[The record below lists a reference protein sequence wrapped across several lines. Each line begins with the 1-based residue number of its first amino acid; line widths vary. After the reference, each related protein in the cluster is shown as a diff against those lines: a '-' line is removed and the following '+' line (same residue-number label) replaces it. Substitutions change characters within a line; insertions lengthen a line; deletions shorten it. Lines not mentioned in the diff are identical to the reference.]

1 MKKFISIFISLT
13 MLFMLVGFEPAKK
26 DTSKLADTI
35 FINGNVY
42 TVEAKQPWAEAVAI
56 KNGEI
61 IYVGNTKAA
70 KKYKNKNTKIIDLKG
85 KMLLPG
91 FVDSHL
97 HASETVNSLYSVD
110 LVNAR
115 TVDEYVQAVEQYRK
129 EHSDVKVIHG
139 AGWSNTLFSSSGP
152 TKDLLDAVVKD
163 IPVALISEDY
173 HSVWANSKALE
184 IAKITKD
191 TPNPNGGVIE
201 RNENGEPSGTL
212 RDTATN
218 LVLDK
223 LPKYNTEQY
232 KEGLKTFQQLAAS
245 NGYTQVNDVVVPQQ
259 DTVIEALTMLE
270 KEQALSIRHNL
281 ALTIQPSEGQERI
294 PYVKEQRAK
303 LQGPLVKM
311 NTVKLFMDGVL
322 EGGTAY
328 LHEPYNNKPN
338 YYGVP
343 VWEKPAFEQMVQTL
357 DKEKFQVHIH
367 SIGDAATTE
376 TLNILAIAQEQ
387 NGKRDSRHKI
397 THLQLVKENDINR
410 FKDLGVIGVPQP
422 TWFLKDGEY
431 FAQAVELLGEERANE
446 QYPMRSFINKGV
458 VMASS
463 SDYPITQGPYFSP
476 LAGIQMGITRTS
488 LQDTNSQNALNPKEK
503 VSLAEMIKTYT
514 INGAYANFLEKET
527 GSIKVG
533 KKADIVVL
541 DKNLFKI
548 PKQDIHKARILLTL
562 LEGKETFR
570 HTEFR

>member
-1 MKKFISIFISLT
+1 
-13 MLFMLVGFEPAKK
+13 MLFMLVGFEQAKK
-26 DTSKLADTI
+26 DTTKLADTI

-56 KNGEI
+56 KNGKI
-61 IYVGNTKAA
+61 IYVGNTKGA
-70 KKYKNKNTKIIDLKG
+70 KKYKNKNTKIIDLEG

-110 LVNAR
+110 LANAR
-115 TVDEYVQAVEQYRK
+115 TIDEYVQAVEQYRK

-184 IAKITKD
+184 IAEITKD
-191 TPNPNGGVIE
+191 TQNPTGGVIE

-270 KEQALSIRHNL
+270 KEQALSIRHSL
-281 ALTIQPSEGQERI
+281 ALTIQPSEGQDRI

-311 NTVKLFMDGVL
+311 NTVKLFMDGVI

-376 TLNILAIAQEQ
+376 TLNTLAIAQEQ

-397 THLQLVKENDINR
+397 THLQLVKENDIAR

-446 QYPMRSFINKGV
+446 QYPMRSFIDKGV

-533 KKADIVVL
+533 KKADLVVL

-548 PKQDIHKARILLTL
+548 PKQDIHKTKILLTL

>member
-1 MKKFISIFISLT
+1 
-13 MLFMLVGFEPAKK
+13 MLFMLVGFEQAKK
-26 DTSKLADTI
+26 DATKLADTI

-61 IYVGNTKAA
+61 IYVGNTKGA

-85 KMLLPG
+85 KMLLPA

-129 EHSDVKVIHG
+129 EHSDLKVIHG

-152 TKDLLDAVVKD
+152 TKDLLDTVVKD

-184 IAKITKD
+184 IAGITKD

-223 LPKYNTEQY
+223 LPKYSVEQF

-245 NGYTQVNDVVVPQQ
+245 NGYTQVNDVVVPEQ

-294 PYVKEQRAK
+294 PYVKEQRTK

-343 VWEKPAFEQMVQTL
+343 VWEKPAFKQMVQTL

-376 TLNILAIAQEQ
+376 TLNTLAIAQEQ

-397 THLQLVKENDINR
+397 THLQLVKENDIAR
-410 FKDLGVIGVPQP
+410 FKNLGVIGVPQP

-488 LQDTNSQNALNPKEK
+488 LQDINSQNALNPKEK
-503 VSLAEMIKTYT
+503 VSLAEMIKSYT

-533 KKADIVVL
+533 KKADLVVL

-548 PKQDIHKARILLTL
+548 PKHDIHKTKILLTL

>member
-1 MKKFISIFISLT
+1 
-13 MLFMLVGFEPAKK
+13 MLFMLVGFEQTKK
-26 DTSKLADTI
+26 DTTKLADTI

-61 IYVGNTKAA
+61 IYVGNTKGA

-85 KMLLPG
+85 KMLLPA

-129 EHSDVKVIHG
+129 EHSDLKVIHG

-152 TKDLLDAVVKD
+152 TKDLLDTVVKD

-184 IAKITKD
+184 IAGITKD

-223 LPKYNTEQY
+223 LPKYSVEQF

-245 NGYTQVNDVVVPQQ
+245 NGYTQVNDVVVPEQ

-294 PYVKEQRAK
+294 PYVKEQRTK

-343 VWEKPAFEQMVQTL
+343 VWEKPAFKQMVQTL

-376 TLNILAIAQEQ
+376 TLNTLAIAQEQ

-397 THLQLVKENDINR
+397 THLQLVKENDIAR

-458 VMASS
+458 VMTSS

-488 LQDTNSQNALNPKEK
+488 LQDINSQNALNPKEK
-503 VSLAEMIKTYT
+503 VSLAEMIKSYT

-533 KKADIVVL
+533 KKADLVVL

-548 PKQDIHKARILLTL
+548 PKHDIHKTKILLTL

>member
-1 MKKFISIFISLT
+1 
-13 MLFMLVGFEPAKK
+13 MLFMLVGFKQAKK
-26 DTSKLADTI
+26 DTTKLADTI

-56 KNGEI
+56 KNGKI
-61 IYVGNTKAA
+61 IYVGNTKGA
-70 KKYKNKNTKIIDLKG
+70 KKYRNKNTKIIDLEG

-110 LVNAR
+110 LANAR
-115 TVDEYVQAVEQYRK
+115 TIDEYVQAVEQYRN

-184 IAKITKD
+184 IAEITKD
-191 TPNPNGGVIE
+191 TQNPTGGVIE

-270 KEQALSIRHNL
+270 KEQALSIRHSL
-281 ALTIQPSEGQERI
+281 ALTIQLSEGQDRI

-311 NTVKLFMDGVL
+311 NTVKLFMDGVI

-376 TLNILAIAQEQ
+376 TLNTLAIAQKQ

-431 FAQAVELLGEERANE
+431 FAQAVELLGEDRANE

-533 KKADIVVL
+533 KKADLVVL

-548 PKQDIHKARILLTL
+548 PKQDIHKTKILLTL

>member
-1 MKKFISIFISLT
+1 
-13 MLFMLVGFEPAKK
+13 MLFMLVGFEQAKK
-26 DTSKLADTI
+26 DATKLADTI

-61 IYVGNTKAA
+61 IYVGNTKGA

-85 KMLLPG
+85 KMLLPA

-129 EHSDVKVIHG
+129 EHSDLKVIHG

-152 TKDLLDAVVKD
+152 TKDLLDTVVKD

-184 IAKITKD
+184 IAGITKD

-223 LPKYNTEQY
+223 LPKYSVEQF

-245 NGYTQVNDVVVPQQ
+245 NGYTQVNDVVVPEQ

-294 PYVKEQRAK
+294 PYVKEQRTK

-343 VWEKPAFEQMVQTL
+343 VWEKPAFKQMVQTL

-376 TLNILAIAQEQ
+376 TLNTLAIAQEQ

-397 THLQLVKENDINR
+397 THLQLVKENDIAR

-488 LQDTNSQNALNPKEK
+488 LQDINSQNALNPKEK
-503 VSLAEMIKTYT
+503 VSLAEMIKSYT
-514 INGAYANFLEKET
+514 INGEIGRAH
-527 GSIKVG
+527 V
-533 KKADIVVL
+533 
-541 DKNLFKI
+541 
-548 PKQDIHKARILLTL
+548 
-562 LEGKETFR
+562 
-570 HTEFR
+570 

>member
-1 MKKFISIFISLT
+1 
-13 MLFMLVGFEPAKK
+13 MLFMLVGFDDTTKK

-42 TVEAKQPWAEAVAI
+42 TVEPQQPWAEAVAI
-56 KNGEI
+56 KNGKI
-61 IYVGNTKAA
+61 VYVGNSKGA
-70 KKYKNKNTKIIDLKG
+70 KKYKNKNTKVIDLKG

-110 LVNAR
+110 LINVR
-115 TVDEYVQAVEQYRK
+115 TVDEYIQAVEKYRE
-129 EHSDVKVIHG
+129 EHTDLKVIHG
-139 AGWSNTLFSSSGP
+139 AGWSNTLFSSTGP
-152 TKDLLDAVVKD
+152 TKELLDAVVKD
-163 IPVALISEDY
+163 IPVALLSEDY
-173 HSVWANSKALE
+173 HSIWVNSKALE
-184 IAKITKD
+184 IAGITKD
-191 TPNPNGGVIE
+191 TPNPNSGIIE

-259 DTVIEALTMLE
+259 DTVIEALTTLE
-270 KEQALSIRHNL
+270 EEQALAIRHNI
-281 ALTIQPSEGQERI
+281 ALTIQPSEGLECI

-311 NTVKLFMDGVL
+311 NTIKLFMDGVL

-328 LHEPYNNKPN
+328 LHESYNNKPD

-343 VWEKPAFEQMVQTL
+343 VWEKTAFEQMVQTL

-376 TLNILAIAQEQ
+376 SLNTLAFAQEQ

-422 TWFLKDGEY
+422 SWFLKDGEY
-431 FAQAVELLGEERANE
+431 FSQAVDLLGEERANE
-446 QYPMRSFINKGV
+446 QYPMKSFINKGV

-476 LAGIQMGITRTS
+476 LAGIQMGVTRTN
-488 LQDTNSQNALNPKEK
+488 LQDTTSQHVFNPKEK
-503 VSLAEMIKTYT
+503 VSVAEMIKSYT
-514 INGAYANFLEKET
+514 INGAYANFLEQET

-533 KKADIVVL
+533 KKADLVVL
-541 DKNLFKI
+541 DKNVFKI
-548 PKQDIHKARILLTL
+548 PKRDIHKTKILLTL

-570 HTEFR
+570 HTDFR

>member
-1 MKKFISIFISLT
+1 
-13 MLFMLVGFEPAKK
+13 MLFMLVGFEQAKK
-26 DTSKLADTI
+26 DATKLADTI

-61 IYVGNTKAA
+61 IYVGNTKGA

-85 KMLLPG
+85 KMLLPA

-129 EHSDVKVIHG
+129 EHSDLKVIHG

-152 TKDLLDAVVKD
+152 TKDLLDTVVKD

-184 IAKITKD
+184 IAGITKD

-223 LPKYNTEQY
+223 LPKYSVEQF

-245 NGYTQVNDVVVPQQ
+245 NGYTQVNDVVVPEQ

-294 PYVKEQRAK
+294 PYVKEQRTK

-343 VWEKPAFEQMVQTL
+343 VWEKPAFKQMVQTL

-376 TLNILAIAQEQ
+376 TLNTLAIAQEQ

-397 THLQLVKENDINR
+397 THLQLVKENDIAR

-463 SDYPITQGPYFSP
+463 SDYPITQEPYFSP

-488 LQDTNSQNALNPKEK
+488 LQDINSQNALNPKEK
-503 VSLAEMIKTYT
+503 VSLAEMIKSYT

-533 KKADIVVL
+533 KKADLVVL

-548 PKQDIHKARILLTL
+548 PKHDIHKTKILLTL

>member
-1 MKKFISIFISLT
+1 
-13 MLFMLVGFEPAKK
+13 MLVGFEQAKK
-26 DTSKLADTI
+26 DATKLADTI

-61 IYVGNTKAA
+61 IYVGNTKGA

-85 KMLLPG
+85 KMLLPA

-129 EHSDVKVIHG
+129 EHSDLKVIHG

-152 TKDLLDAVVKD
+152 TKDLLDTVVKD

-184 IAKITKD
+184 IAGITKD

-223 LPKYNTEQY
+223 LPKYSVEQF

-245 NGYTQVNDVVVPQQ
+245 NGYTQVNDVVVPEQ

-294 PYVKEQRAK
+294 PYVKEQRTK

-328 LHEPYNNKPN
+328 LHEPYNNKPD

-343 VWEKPAFEQMVQTL
+343 VWEKPAFKQMVQTL

-376 TLNILAIAQEQ
+376 TLNTLAIAQEQ

-397 THLQLVKENDINR
+397 THLQLVKENDIAR

-422 TWFLKDGEY
+422 TWFLKDGKY

-488 LQDTNSQNALNPKEK
+488 LQDINSQNALNPKEK
-503 VSLAEMIKTYT
+503 VSLAEMIKSYT

-533 KKADIVVL
+533 KKADLVVL

-548 PKQDIHKARILLTL
+548 PKHDIHKTKILLTL

>member
-1 MKKFISIFISLT
+1 
-13 MLFMLVGFEPAKK
+13 MLFMLVGFEQAKK
-26 DTSKLADTI
+26 DTTKLADTI

-56 KNGEI
+56 KNGKI
-61 IYVGNTKAA
+61 IYVGNTKGA
-70 KKYKNKNTKIIDLKG
+70 KKYKNKNTKIIDLEG

-110 LVNAR
+110 LANAR
-115 TVDEYVQAVEQYRK
+115 TIDEYVQAVEQYRK

-184 IAKITKD
+184 IAEITKD
-191 TPNPNGGVIE
+191 TPNPTGGVIE

-218 LVLDK
+218 LVLDT

-270 KEQALSIRHNL
+270 KEQALSIRHSL
-281 ALTIQPSEGQERI
+281 ALTIQPSEGQDRI

-311 NTVKLFMDGVL
+311 NTVKLFMDGVI

-376 TLNILAIAQEQ
+376 TLNTLAIAQEQ

-397 THLQLVKENDINR
+397 THLQLVKENDIAR

-446 QYPMRSFINKGV
+446 QYPMRSFIDKGV

-503 VSLAEMIKTYT
+503 VSLAEMIKSYT

-533 KKADIVVL
+533 KKADLVVL
-541 DKNLFKI
+541 DQNLFKI
-548 PKQDIHKARILLTL
+548 PKHDIHKTKILLTL

>member
-1 MKKFISIFISLT
+1 
-13 MLFMLVGFEPAKK
+13 MLVGFEQAKK
-26 DTSKLADTI
+26 DTTKLADTI

-61 IYVGNTKAA
+61 IYVGNTKGA

-97 HASETVNSLYSVD
+97 HASETVNFLYSVD

-152 TKDLLDAVVKD
+152 TKVLLDAVVKD

-184 IAKITKD
+184 IAEITKD

-232 KEGLKTFQQLAAS
+232 KEGLITFQQLAAS

-376 TLNILAIAQEQ
+376 TLNTLAIAQEQ
-387 NGKRDSRHKI
+387 NGKRESRHKI

-548 PKQDIHKARILLTL
+548 PKHDIHKTKILLTL

>member
-1 MKKFISIFISLT
+1 
-13 MLFMLVGFEPAKK
+13 MLFMLVGFEQAKK
-26 DTSKLADTI
+26 DTTKLADTI

-61 IYVGNTKAA
+61 IYVGNTKGA

-97 HASETVNSLYSVD
+97 HASETVNFLYSVD

-152 TKDLLDAVVKD
+152 TKVLLDAVVKD

-184 IAKITKD
+184 IAEITKD

-232 KEGLKTFQQLAAS
+232 KEGLITFQQLAAS

-376 TLNILAIAQEQ
+376 TLNTLAIAQEQ
-387 NGKRDSRHKI
+387 NGKRESRHKI

-548 PKQDIHKARILLTL
+548 PKHDIHKTKILLTL

>member
-1 MKKFISIFISLT
+1 
-13 MLFMLVGFEPAKK
+13 MLVGFEQAKK
-26 DTSKLADTI
+26 DTTKLADTI

-56 KNGEI
+56 KNGKI
-61 IYVGNTKAA
+61 IYVGNTKGA
-70 KKYKNKNTKIIDLKG
+70 KKYKNKNTKIIDLEG

-110 LVNAR
+110 LANAR
-115 TVDEYVQAVEQYRK
+115 TIDEYVQAVEQYRK

-184 IAKITKD
+184 IAEITKD
-191 TPNPNGGVIE
+191 TQNPTGGVIE

-270 KEQALSIRHNL
+270 KEQALSIRHSL
-281 ALTIQPSEGQERI
+281 ALTIQPSEGQDRI

-311 NTVKLFMDGVL
+311 NTVKLFMDGVI

-343 VWEKPAFEQMVQTL
+343 VWEKTAFEQMVQTL

-376 TLNILAIAQEQ
+376 TLNTLAIAQEQ

-397 THLQLVKENDINR
+397 THLQLVKENDIAR

-446 QYPMRSFINKGV
+446 QYPMRSFIDKGV

-533 KKADIVVL
+533 KKADLVVL
-541 DKNLFKI
+541 DQNLFKI
-548 PKQDIHKARILLTL
+548 PKHDIHKTKILLTL

>member
-1 MKKFISIFISLT
+1 
-13 MLFMLVGFEPAKK
+13 MLFMLVGFDDTTKK
-26 DTSKLADTI
+26 DASKLADTI

-42 TVEAKQPWAEAVAI
+42 TVEPQQPWAEAVAI
-56 KNGEI
+56 KNGKI
-61 IYVGNTKAA
+61 VYVGNSKGA
-70 KKYKNKNTKIIDLKG
+70 KKYKNKNTKVIDLKG

-110 LVNAR
+110 LINVR
-115 TVDEYVQAVEQYRK
+115 TVDEYIQAVEKYRE
-129 EHSDVKVIHG
+129 EHNDLKVIHG
-139 AGWSNTLFSSSGP
+139 AGWSNTLFSSTGP
-152 TKDLLDAVVKD
+152 TKELLDAVVKD
-163 IPVALISEDY
+163 IPVALLSEDY
-173 HSVWANSKALE
+173 HSIWVNSKALE
-184 IAKITKD
+184 IAGITKD
-191 TPNPNGGVIE
+191 TPNPNSGVIE

-223 LPKYNTEQY
+223 LPKYNTEQF

-245 NGYTQVNDVVVPQQ
+245 NGYTQVNDVIVPQQ
-259 DTVIEALTMLE
+259 DTVIEALTTLE
-270 KEQALSIRHNL
+270 KEQALSIRHNI
-281 ALTIQPSEGQERI
+281 ALTIQPNEGLERI

-311 NTVKLFMDGVL
+311 NTIKLFMDGVL

-328 LHEPYNNKPN
+328 LHEPYNNKPD
-338 YYGVP
+338 YYGIP
-343 VWEKPAFEQMVQTL
+343 VWEKTAFKQMVQTL

-376 TLNILAIAQEQ
+376 TLNTLAFAQEQ

-422 TWFLKDGEY
+422 SWFLKDGEY
-431 FAQAVELLGEERANE
+431 FSQAVDLLGEERANE
-446 QYPMRSFINKGV
+446 QYPMKSFMNKGV

-476 LAGIQMGITRTS
+476 LAGIQMGVTRTN
-488 LQDTNSQNALNPKEK
+488 LQDKNSHHVLNPKEK
-503 VSLAEMIKTYT
+503 VSVAEMIKSYT

-533 KKADIVVL
+533 KKADLVVL

-548 PKQDIHKARILLTL
+548 PKHDIHKTKILLTL

-570 HTEFR
+570 HTDFR

>member
-1 MKKFISIFISLT
+1 
-13 MLFMLVGFEPAKK
+13 MLFMLVGFEQAKK
-26 DTSKLADTI
+26 DATKLADTI

-61 IYVGNTKAA
+61 IYVGNTKGA

-85 KMLLPG
+85 KMLLPA

-129 EHSDVKVIHG
+129 EHSDLKVIHG

-152 TKDLLDAVVKD
+152 TKDLLDTVVKD

-184 IAKITKD
+184 IAGITKD

-223 LPKYNTEQY
+223 LPKYSVEQF

-245 NGYTQVNDVVVPQQ
+245 NGYTQVNDVVVPEQ

-294 PYVKEQRAK
+294 PYVKEQRTK

-343 VWEKPAFEQMVQTL
+343 VWEKPAFKQMVQTL

-376 TLNILAIAQEQ
+376 TLNTLAIAQEQ

-397 THLQLVKENDINR
+397 THLQLVKENDIAR

-488 LQDTNSQNALNPKEK
+488 LQDINSQNALNPKEK
-503 VSLAEMIKTYT
+503 VSLAEMIKSYT
-514 INGAYANFLEKET
+514 INGANANFLEKET

-533 KKADIVVL
+533 KKADLVVL

-548 PKQDIHKARILLTL
+548 PKHDIHKTKILLTL

>member
-1 MKKFISIFISLT
+1 
-13 MLFMLVGFEPAKK
+13 MLFMLVGFEQAKK
-26 DTSKLADTI
+26 DATKLADTI

-61 IYVGNTKAA
+61 IYVGNTKGA

-85 KMLLPG
+85 KMLLPA

-115 TVDEYVQAVEQYRK
+115 TVDEYVQTVEQYRK
-129 EHSDVKVIHG
+129 EHSDLKVIHG

-152 TKDLLDAVVKD
+152 TKDLLDTVVKD

-184 IAKITKD
+184 IAGITKD

-223 LPKYNTEQY
+223 LPKYSVEQF

-245 NGYTQVNDVVVPQQ
+245 NGYTQVNDVVVPEQ

-294 PYVKEQRAK
+294 SYVKEQRTK

-311 NTVKLFMDGVL
+311 NTVKLFMDGVI

-343 VWEKPAFEQMVQTL
+343 VWEKPAFKQMVQIL

-376 TLNILAIAQEQ
+376 TLNTLAIAQEQ

-397 THLQLVKENDINR
+397 THLQLVKENDIAR

-446 QYPMRSFINKGV
+446 QYPMRSFINKDV
-458 VMASS
+458 VMTSS

-503 VSLAEMIKTYT
+503 VSLAEMIKSYT

-533 KKADIVVL
+533 KKADLVVL

-548 PKQDIHKARILLTL
+548 PKHDIHKTKILLTL

>member
-1 MKKFISIFISLT
+1 
-13 MLFMLVGFEPAKK
+13 MLFMLVGFEQAKK
-26 DTSKLADTI
+26 DATKLADTI

-61 IYVGNTKAA
+61 IYVGNTKGA

-85 KMLLPG
+85 KMLLPA

-129 EHSDVKVIHG
+129 EHSDLKVIHG

-152 TKDLLDAVVKD
+152 TKDLLDTVVKD

-184 IAKITKD
+184 IAGITKD

-223 LPKYNTEQY
+223 LPKYSVEQF

-245 NGYTQVNDVVVPQQ
+245 NGYTQVNDVVVPEQ

-294 PYVKEQRAK
+294 PYVKEQRTK

-343 VWEKPAFEQMVQTL
+343 IWEKPAFKQMVQTL

-376 TLNILAIAQEQ
+376 TLNTLAIAQEQ

-397 THLQLVKENDINR
+397 THLQLVKENDIAR

-488 LQDTNSQNALNPKEK
+488 LQDINSQNALNPKEK
-503 VSLAEMIKTYT
+503 VSLAEMIKSYT

-533 KKADIVVL
+533 KKADLVVL

-548 PKQDIHKARILLTL
+548 PKHDIHKTKILLTL

>member
-1 MKKFISIFISLT
+1 
-13 MLFMLVGFEPAKK
+13 MLFMLVGFEQAKK
-26 DTSKLADTI
+26 DATKLADTI

-61 IYVGNTKAA
+61 IYVGNTKGA

-85 KMLLPG
+85 KMLLPA

-129 EHSDVKVIHG
+129 EHSDLKVIHG

-152 TKDLLDAVVKD
+152 TKDLLDTVVKD

-184 IAKITKD
+184 IAGITKD

-223 LPKYNTEQY
+223 LPKYSVEQF

-245 NGYTQVNDVVVPQQ
+245 NGYTQVNDVVVPEQ

-270 KEQALSIRHNL
+270 KEQVLSIRHNL

-294 PYVKEQRAK
+294 PYVKEQRTK

-376 TLNILAIAQEQ
+376 TLNTLAIAQEQ

-397 THLQLVKENDINR
+397 THLQLVKENDIAR

-422 TWFLKDGEY
+422 TWFLKEGEY
-431 FAQAVELLGEERANE
+431 FAQSVELLGEERANE

-476 LAGIQMGITRTS
+476 LVGIQMGLTRTS
-488 LQDTNSQNALNPKEK
+488 LQATNSQNALNPKEK

-533 KKADIVVL
+533 KKADLVVL

-548 PKQDIHKARILLTL
+548 PKHDIHTTKILLTL

>member
-1 MKKFISIFISLT
+1 
-13 MLFMLVGFEPAKK
+13 MLVGFEQAKK
-26 DTSKLADTI
+26 DATKLADTI

-61 IYVGNTKAA
+61 IYVGNTKGA

-85 KMLLPG
+85 KMLLPA

-129 EHSDVKVIHG
+129 EHSDLKVIHG

-152 TKDLLDAVVKD
+152 TKDLLDTVVKD

-184 IAKITKD
+184 IAGITKD

-223 LPKYNTEQY
+223 LPKYSVEQF

-245 NGYTQVNDVVVPQQ
+245 NGYTQVNDVVVPEQ

-294 PYVKEQRAK
+294 PYVKEQRTK

-343 VWEKPAFEQMVQTL
+343 VWEKPAFKQMVQTL

-376 TLNILAIAQEQ
+376 TLNTLAIAQEQ

-397 THLQLVKENDINR
+397 THLQLVKENDIAR

-463 SDYPITQGPYFSP
+463 SDYPITQEPYFSP

-488 LQDTNSQNALNPKEK
+488 LQDINSQNALNPKEK
-503 VSLAEMIKTYT
+503 VSLAEMIKSYT

-533 KKADIVVL
+533 KKADLVVL

-548 PKQDIHKARILLTL
+548 PKHDIHKTKILLTL

>member
-1 MKKFISIFISLT
+1 
-13 MLFMLVGFEPAKK
+13 MLFMLVGFEQAKK
-26 DTSKLADTI
+26 DTTKLADTI

-56 KNGEI
+56 KNGKI
-61 IYVGNTKAA
+61 IYVGNTKGA
-70 KKYKNKNTKIIDLKG
+70 KKYKNKNTKIIDLEG

-110 LVNAR
+110 LANAR
-115 TVDEYVQAVEQYRK
+115 TIDEYVQAVEQYRK

-184 IAKITKD
+184 IAEITKD
-191 TPNPNGGVIE
+191 TQNPTGGVIE

-270 KEQALSIRHNL
+270 KEQALSIRHSL
-281 ALTIQPSEGQERI
+281 ALTIQPSEGQDRI

-311 NTVKLFMDGVL
+311 NTVKLFMDGVI

-343 VWEKPAFEQMVQTL
+343 VWEKTAFEQMVQTL

-376 TLNILAIAQEQ
+376 TLNTLAIAQEQ

-397 THLQLVKENDINR
+397 THLQLVKENDIAR

-446 QYPMRSFINKGV
+446 QYPMRSFIDKGV

-533 KKADIVVL
+533 KKADLVVL
-541 DKNLFKI
+541 DQNLFKI
-548 PKQDIHKARILLTL
+548 PKHDIHKTKILLTL

>member
-1 MKKFISIFISLT
+1 
-13 MLFMLVGFEPAKK
+13 MLVGFEQAKK
-26 DTSKLADTI
+26 DATKLADTI

-61 IYVGNTKAA
+61 IYVGNTKGA

-85 KMLLPG
+85 KMLLPA

-129 EHSDVKVIHG
+129 EHSDLKVIHG

-152 TKDLLDAVVKD
+152 TKDLLDTVVKD

-184 IAKITKD
+184 IAGITKD

-223 LPKYNTEQY
+223 LPKYSVEQF

-245 NGYTQVNDVVVPQQ
+245 NGYTQVNDVVVPEQ

-294 PYVKEQRAK
+294 PYVKEQRTK

-343 VWEKPAFEQMVQTL
+343 VWEKPAFKQMVQTL

-376 TLNILAIAQEQ
+376 TLNTLAIAQEQ

-397 THLQLVKENDINR
+397 THLQLVKENDIAR

-488 LQDTNSQNALNPKEK
+488 LQDINSQNALNPKEK
-503 VSLAEMIKTYT
+503 VSLAEMIKSYT
-514 INGAYANFLEKET
+514 INGANANFLEKET

-533 KKADIVVL
+533 KKADLVVL

-548 PKQDIHKARILLTL
+548 PKHDIHKTKILLTL

>member
-1 MKKFISIFISLT
+1 
-13 MLFMLVGFEPAKK
+13 MLFMLVGFDDQAKK
-26 DTSKLADTI
+26 NTTKLADTI

-42 TVEAKQPWAEAVAI
+42 TVETQQPWAEAVAI
-56 KNGEI
+56 KNGKI
-61 IYVGNTKAA
+61 VYVGNSKGA

-110 LVNAR
+110 LINVR
-115 TVDEYVQAVEQYRK
+115 TVDEYIQAVEKYRE
-129 EHSDVKVIHG
+129 EHTDLKVIHG
-139 AGWSNTLFSSSGP
+139 AGWSNTLFSSTGP
-152 TKDLLDAVVKD
+152 AKELLDAVVKD
-163 IPVALISEDY
+163 IPVALLSEDY
-173 HSVWANSKALE
+173 HSIWVNSKALE
-184 IAKITKD
+184 IAGITKD
-191 TPNPNGGVIE
+191 TPNPNSGVIE

-223 LPKYNTEQY
+223 LPKFNTEQF

-245 NGYTQVNDVVVPQQ
+245 NGYTQVNDVIVPQQ
-259 DTVIEALTMLE
+259 DTVIEALTMLKKE
-270 KEQALSIRHNL
+270 KALSIRHNI
-281 ALTIQPSEGQERI
+281 ALTIQPNEGLERI
-294 PYVKEQRAK
+294 PYVKEQREK

-311 NTVKLFMDGVL
+311 NSIKLFMDGVL

-343 VWEKPAFEQMVQTL
+343 VWEKTAFEQMVQTL

-376 TLNILAIAQEQ
+376 TLNTLAFAQEQ

-422 TWFLKDGEY
+422 SWFLKDGEY
-431 FAQAVELLGEERANE
+431 FSQAVDLLGEERANE
-446 QYPMRSFINKGV
+446 QYPMKSFMNKGV

-463 SDYPITQGPYFSP
+463 SDYPITQGAYFSP
-476 LAGIQMGITRTS
+476 LAGIQMGVTRTN
-488 LQDTNSQNALNPKEK
+488 LQDTNSQHVLNPKEK
-503 VSLAEMIKTYT
+503 VSVAEMIKSYT

-533 KKADIVVL
+533 KKADLVVL

-548 PKQDIHKARILLTL
+548 PKRDIHKTKILLTL

-570 HTEFR
+570 HTDFR

>member
-1 MKKFISIFISLT
+1 
-13 MLFMLVGFEPAKK
+13 MLFMLVGFEQAKK
-26 DTSKLADTI
+26 DATKLADTI

-61 IYVGNTKAA
+61 IYVGNTKGA

-85 KMLLPG
+85 KMLLPA

-129 EHSDVKVIHG
+129 EHSDLKVIHG

-152 TKDLLDAVVKD
+152 TKDLLDTVVKD

-184 IAKITKD
+184 IAGITKD

-223 LPKYNTEQY
+223 LPKYSVEQF

-245 NGYTQVNDVVVPQQ
+245 NGYTQVNDVVVPEQ

-294 PYVKEQRAK
+294 PYVKEQRTK

-328 LHEPYNNKPN
+328 LHEPYNNKPD

-343 VWEKPAFEQMVQTL
+343 VWEKPAFKQMVQTL

-376 TLNILAIAQEQ
+376 TLNTLAIAQEQ

-397 THLQLVKENDINR
+397 THLQLVKENDIAR

-422 TWFLKDGEY
+422 TWFLKDGKY

-488 LQDTNSQNALNPKEK
+488 LQDINSQNALNPKEK
-503 VSLAEMIKTYT
+503 VSLAEMIKSYT

-533 KKADIVVL
+533 KKADLVVL

-548 PKQDIHKARILLTL
+548 PKHDIHKTKILLTL

>member
-1 MKKFISIFISLT
+1 
-13 MLFMLVGFEPAKK
+13 MLFMLVGFDDQAKK
-26 DTSKLADTI
+26 NTTKLADTI

-42 TVEAKQPWAEAVAI
+42 TVETQQPWAEAVAI
-56 KNGEI
+56 KNGKI
-61 IYVGNTKAA
+61 VYVGNSKGA

-110 LVNAR
+110 LINVR
-115 TVDEYVQAVEQYRK
+115 TVDEYIQAVEKYRE
-129 EHSDVKVIHG
+129 EHTDLKVIHG
-139 AGWSNTLFSSSGP
+139 AGWSNTLFSSTGP
-152 TKDLLDAVVKD
+152 AKELLDAVVKD
-163 IPVALISEDY
+163 IPVALLSEDY
-173 HSVWANSKALE
+173 HSIWVNSKALE
-184 IAKITKD
+184 IAGITKD
-191 TPNPNGGVIE
+191 TPNPNSGVIE

-223 LPKYNTEQY
+223 LPKFNTEQF

-245 NGYTQVNDVVVPQQ
+245 NGYTQVNDVIVPQQ
-259 DTVIEALTMLE
+259 DTVIEALTMLK
-270 KEQALSIRHNL
+270 KEQALSIRHNI
-281 ALTIQPSEGQERI
+281 ALTIQPNEGLERI
-294 PYVKEQRAK
+294 PYVKEQREK

-311 NTVKLFMDGVL
+311 NSIKLFMDGVL

-343 VWEKPAFEQMVQTL
+343 VWEKTAFEQMVQTL
-357 DKEKFQVHIH
+357 DKEEFQVHIH

-376 TLNILAIAQEQ
+376 TLNTLAFAQEQ

-422 TWFLKDGEY
+422 SWFLKDGEY
-431 FAQAVELLGEERANE
+431 FSQAVDLLGEERANE
-446 QYPMRSFINKGV
+446 QYPMKSFMNKGV

-463 SDYPITQGPYFSP
+463 SDYPITQGAYFSP
-476 LAGIQMGITRTS
+476 LAGIQMGVTRTN
-488 LQDTNSQNALNPKEK
+488 LQDTNSQHVLNPKEK
-503 VSLAEMIKTYT
+503 VSVAEMIKSYT

-533 KKADIVVL
+533 KKADLVVL

-548 PKQDIHKARILLTL
+548 PKRDIHKTKILLTL

-570 HTEFR
+570 HTDFR

>member
-1 MKKFISIFISLT
+1 
-13 MLFMLVGFEPAKK
+13 MLFMLVGFEQAKK
-26 DTSKLADTI
+26 DATKLADTI

-61 IYVGNTKAA
+61 IYVGNTKGA

-85 KMLLPG
+85 KMLLPA

-129 EHSDVKVIHG
+129 EHSDLKVIHG

-152 TKDLLDAVVKD
+152 TKDLLDTVVKD

-184 IAKITKD
+184 IAGITKD

-223 LPKYNTEQY
+223 LPKYSVEQF

-245 NGYTQVNDVVVPQQ
+245 NGYTQVNDVVVPEQ

-294 PYVKEQRAK
+294 PYVKEQRTK

-343 VWEKPAFEQMVQTL
+343 VWEKPAFKQMVQTL

-376 TLNILAIAQEQ
+376 TLNTLAIAQEQ
-387 NGKRDSRHKI
+387 NRKRDSRHKI
-397 THLQLVKENDINR
+397 THLQLVKENDIAR

-488 LQDTNSQNALNPKEK
+488 LQDINSQNALNPKEK
-503 VSLAEMIKTYT
+503 VSLAEMIKSYT

-533 KKADIVVL
+533 KKADLVVL

-548 PKQDIHKARILLTL
+548 PKHDIHKTKILLTL